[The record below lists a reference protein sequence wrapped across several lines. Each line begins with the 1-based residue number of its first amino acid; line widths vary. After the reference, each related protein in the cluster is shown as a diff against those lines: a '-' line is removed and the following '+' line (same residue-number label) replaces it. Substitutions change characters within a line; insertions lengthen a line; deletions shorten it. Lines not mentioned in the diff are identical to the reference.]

1 MSYLAFDQ
9 VSSSRAGGPVTI
21 LGVLAM
27 TKSRI
32 ALILSASALCMG
44 LAAAPAASFA
54 ATQSAQGTKATT
66 KKAAK
71 KAPKKAAKKAAPA
84 AKQ

>member
-1 MSYLAFDQ
+1 MHEISGIRR
-9 VSSSRAGGPVTI
+9 VSGSRAGGPVTI

-54 ATQSAQGTKATT
+54 ATQTSAHATKVAA
-66 KKAAK
+66 KKAVKKAHK
-71 KAPKKAAKKAAPA
+71 KAPKKAAAKK
-84 AKQ
+84 